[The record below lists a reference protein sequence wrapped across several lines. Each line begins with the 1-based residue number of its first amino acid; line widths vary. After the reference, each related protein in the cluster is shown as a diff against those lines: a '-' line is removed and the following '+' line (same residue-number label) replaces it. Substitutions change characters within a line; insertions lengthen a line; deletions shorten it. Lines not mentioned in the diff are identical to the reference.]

1 MSLKQFLVHTDVLK
15 ALFCFF
21 DCQNLDKV
29 LQFYKMMSNLRIE
42 LNENNLREWEKTNN
56 NKGTEK
62 YVRDKFLRGQKQN
75 SSSGD
80 NGQAR
85 GSEPLD
91 SSTQVDSKAKR
102 SSEESKDSSKSN
114 SNSKEDNKNSAE
126 EDEEEKDS
134 KDSNNFQNSLQKSK
148 LFLP

>member
-1 MSLKQFLVHTDVLK
+1 MLPP
-15 ALFCFF
+15 
-21 DCQNLDKV
+21 
-29 LQFYKMMSNLRIE
+29 
-42 LNENNLREWEKTNN
+42 
-56 NKGTEK
+56 
-62 YVRDKFLRGQKQN
+62 KQN
-75 SSSGD
+75 SSFGD

-126 EDEEEKDS
+126 EDEEEKEV
-134 KDSNNFQNSLQKSK
+134 LETE
-148 LFLP
+148 PT